1 VLFATLHA
9 SLTLILIYCRYR
21 CDAAKLIALQV
32 FKCPNRDIF
41 VMISF
46 NILSAYR
53 KCVHIEIVGRDE
65 VCILWRIDVLYDE
78 SLSEV

>member
-1 VLFATLHA
+1 
-9 SLTLILIYCRYR
+9 
-21 CDAAKLIALQV
+21 
-32 FKCPNRDIF
+32 
-41 VMISF
+41 MISF